1 MKQWEIEANEILA
14 KLDKPADSY
23 AVMAVQD
30 VMREAAVKMIEYF
43 EESTEHGIPPH
54 GWLLDALNA
63 LVGVRDAFAAFV
75 AKSESDKLRAGL
87 ANAIK
92 GALIDAIYKIKFD
105 CDTVFENEGGK

>member
-14 KLDKPADSY
+14 KLDKPTDTY

-30 VMREAAVKMIEYF
+30 VMREAAVNMIEYF

-75 AKSESDKLRAGL
+75 AKNASDKLRAGL
-87 ANAIK
+87 ANAVNESLANAVDMSK
-92 GALIDAIYKIKFD
+92 IDD
-105 CDTVFENEGGK
+105 DTVFENEGGK